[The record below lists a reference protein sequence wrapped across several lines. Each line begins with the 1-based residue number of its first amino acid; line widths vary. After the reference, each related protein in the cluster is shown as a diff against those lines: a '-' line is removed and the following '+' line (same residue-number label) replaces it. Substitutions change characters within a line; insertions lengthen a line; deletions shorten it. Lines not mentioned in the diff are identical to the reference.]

1 MEFDINVIKQL
12 RDETGAG
19 VMDVR
24 NALTNSNGDVSK
36 AKEELYQKGL
46 SRAEKRAD
54 REAKE
59 GIIYSYIH
67 NGSKLAAMV
76 MLTCETDFVA
86 KTDDFNRYAKDIA
99 MQAATQEYSTL
110 EDLLNAPFIKD
121 ESKKISDLISELSAK
136 TGEKVELKNFVR
148 FAI

>member
-24 NALTNSNGDVSK
+24 NALTNANGDIAK

-54 REAKE
+54 REANE

-86 KTDDFNRYAKDIA
+86 KTDDFSRYAKDIA
-99 MQAATQEYSTL
+99 MHVSTQDFSSL
-110 EDLLNAPFIKD
+110 EELLNSPFIKD
-121 ESKKISDLISELSAK
+121 ESKKISDLISEISAK
-136 TGEKVELKNFVR
+136 TGEKVELKKFVR

>member
-24 NALTNSNGDVSK
+24 NALTNANGDVAK

-54 REAKE
+54 REANE
-59 GIIYSYIH
+59 GIIYSDIH
-67 NGSKLAAMV
+67 NGSKLGAMV

-86 KTDDFNRYAKDIA
+86 KTDDFTRYAKDIA
-99 MQAATQEYSTL
+99 MQVSTQEYNSL
-110 EDLLNAPFIKD
+110 EDLLNSPFIKD
-121 ESKKISDLISELSAK
+121 ESKKISDLISEISAK
-136 TGEKVELKNFVR
+136 TGEKVELKKFVR

>member
-24 NALTNSNGDVSK
+24 NALTNANGDVSK

-67 NGSKLAAMV
+67 TGSKLGAMV

-86 KTDDFNRYAKDIA
+86 KTDDFTRYAKDIA
-99 MQAATQEYSTL
+99 MQVSTQEYTDI
-110 EDLLNAPFIKD
+110 EELLNSPFIKD
-121 ESKKISDLISELSAK
+121 ESKKISDLVSELSAK
-136 TGEKVELKNFVR
+136 TGEKVELRKFVR